1 MNQKNKKPPKFLYR
15 FFSNKCEKYTEHIF
29 KCNELYFRNPSK
41 FNDPFD
47 CKALL
52 TLKRDCDQEEYVK
65 FVRNNAIDSIGR
77 NLDNE
82 EKQLYKESA
91 IKVFKNSDRNQLSRN
106 INNTIKECLYKSI
119 NEFRILCLSRNYN
132 DILMWSHYAEGH
144 RGFVLQFDT
153 KALLENFK
161 QPPQEVVYPP
171 NKSFPSIKDF
181 NEKNCV
187 HMFLITKSSQWE
199 YEEEWRILMHIE
211 YKDNPEEKGKGYK
224 FKNGL
229 ITGIILGCEMKDPK
243 KEKISEWIREY
254 QPQVKIYDAI
264 KDENFYNI
272 RTNPEINE
280 YKYLP
285 SQIS

>member
-1 MNQKNKKPPKFLYR
+1 MNQKNKKLPKFLYR
-15 FFSNKCEKYTEHIF
+15 YFSRDKYTERIF
-29 KCNELYFRNPSK
+29 KHNKLYFRNPNK

-52 TLKRDCDQEEYVK
+52 TLERDWNQEEYIK
-65 FVRNNAIDSIGR
+65 FVMNNAIDSIGR

-82 EKQLYKESA
+82 EKQLYEESA
-91 IKVFKNSDRNQLSRN
+91 IKVFKNSDKNQLSRN
-106 INNTIKECLYKSI
+106 INNPIKECLYKSI

-161 QPPQEVVYPP
+161 QPPQEVFYPP

-211 YKDNPEEKGKGYK
+211 GKDKPEEKGKPYK

-229 ITGIILGCEMKDPK
+229 ITGIVRGCEMKDSK
-243 KEKISEWIREY
+243 KEEISEWIREY
-254 QPQVKIYDAI
+254 QPQVKIYDGI

-272 RTNPEINE
+272 KTYPEINE
-280 YKYLP
+280 YKYSP
-285 SQIS
+285 SQIP